1 MMLFSYFRLFIAAV
15 FLLTLSGKSFAQ
27 AKLFEVFPKTYL
39 AYRAASP
46 IILDGKLDEPCWKHA
61 PWTDEFQDIEGP
73 RMPAPLYSTKV
84 KMLWDDEF
92 FYIAAKLEEPQ
103 LWATLTERE
112 SVIFHDNNFEVFIDP
127 NGDTHNYYELEI
139 NALGTIWDLMLTK
152 PYRNGGLPLS
162 AWDVTGFKFG
172 IQLHGTLNDPSDID
186 SHWVIEMAFPWKI
199 LKEAAPFKR
208 PPLPGEQ
215 WRVNFSR
222 VQWQLDVVDGQ
233 YQKRINPETGQA
245 FAEYN
250 WVWSPQ
256 YVIDM
261 HRPEFW
267 GYVQF
272 SDIIAGKGTEDFNL
286 KPEEKTKLALRE
298 LYYLQHMF
306 FWENERYAKSFEEL
320 NPKNPE
326 LFRNKVFNF
335 DVARTRFRLSAPD
348 PEGKSTWHIS
358 EDGRIWKT
366 QSPFHER
373 AMFY

>member
-1 MMLFSYFRLFIAAV
+1 MKKLL
-15 FLLTLSGKSFAQ
+15 LLTPLLFLVSLLGKSFAQ
-27 AKLFEVFPKTYL
+27 AKLFEVFPKTYV

-46 IILDGKLDEPCWKHA
+46 IILDGKLDELCWQQA
-61 PWTDEFQDIEGP
+61 PWTDDFQDIEGP
-73 RMPAPLYSTKV
+73 RMPAPLFSTKV
-84 KMLWDDEF
+84 KMLWDDKY
-92 FYIAAKLEEPQ
+92 FYIAAKLEEPH

-127 NGDTHNYYELEI
+127 SGDTHNYYELEI
-139 NALGTIWDLMLTK
+139 NAFGTIWDLLLTK
-152 PYRNGGLPLS
+152 PYRNGGIALS
-162 AWDVTGFKFG
+162 AWDVAGFKFG
-172 IQLHGTLNDPSDID
+172 IQLHGTLNDPSDVD

-199 LKEAAPFKR
+199 LKEAAPFRR
-208 PPLPGEQ
+208 PPLLGEQ
-215 WRVNFSR
+215 WRINFSR

-233 YQKRINPETGQA
+233 YQKRINPESGQA

-272 SDIIAGKGTEDFNL
+272 SGIIAGKGTEEFNL
-286 KPEEKTKLALRE
+286 KAEEKIKFALRE
-298 LYYLQHMF
+298 LYYLQHKF
-306 FWENERYAKSFEEL
+306 FWEKHRYAKSFNEL
-320 NPKNPE
+320 KPDNPE
-326 LFRNKVFNF
+326 LFTYIAFVF
-335 DVARTRFRLSAPD
+335 DVARTRFRLSASDPD
-348 PEGKSTWHIS
+348 GKSTWHIS

-366 QSPFHER
+366 NDPFHER